1 MLFTPLTFAL
11 VHPVDTIHSHAP
23 SDPDL
28 ITLNRNRNVKPFR
41 SVTHLVLTFQANAW
55 ARTPDI
61 RGQ

>member
-1 MLFTPLTFAL
+1 MLFAPLTLDLA
-11 VHPVDTIHSHAP
+11 HPVDPVPSHAP

-41 SVTHLVLTFQANAW
+41 SVTHLVLTLKAEAW
-55 ARTPDI
+55 ARTPQI